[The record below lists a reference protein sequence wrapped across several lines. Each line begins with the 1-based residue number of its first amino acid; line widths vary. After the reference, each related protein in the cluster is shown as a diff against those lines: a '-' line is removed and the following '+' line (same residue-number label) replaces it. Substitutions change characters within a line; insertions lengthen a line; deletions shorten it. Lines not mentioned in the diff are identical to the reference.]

1 MKKIKKLR
9 LRARIKRSVSA
20 VCMLLFFGSMF
31 LTTPTT
37 TILGVFLLATAGYLL
52 VSAAY
57 DIRRLKKIEE
67 KRNICYSKMLVFSEL

>member
-1 MKKIKKLR
+1 MKKIKMLR
-9 LRARIKRSVSA
+9 LRARIKRSVSFI
-20 VCMLLFFGSMF
+20 CMVAFFGSMF